1 MLRTGRVT
9 IASLIKSWPGAP
21 LLGRHPN
28 QEDPITVRLDPIVW
42 EGLLSS
48 PPRDLLAAGVASDLR
63 LHFWLFQIGN
73 VCCSSEGGR
82 ESPDRAN

>member
-42 EGLLSS
+42 EGFLSS
-48 PPRDLLAAGVASDLR
+48 PPRDLCLLRVSQVICVSISGFSRLEMSAALR
-63 LHFWLFQIGN
+63 R
-73 VCCSSEGGR
+73 EGGR
-82 ESPDRAN
+82 EGVT